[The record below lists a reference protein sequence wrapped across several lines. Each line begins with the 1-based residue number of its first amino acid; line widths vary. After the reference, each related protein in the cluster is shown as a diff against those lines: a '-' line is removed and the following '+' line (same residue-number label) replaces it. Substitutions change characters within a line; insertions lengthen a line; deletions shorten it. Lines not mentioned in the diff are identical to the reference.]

1 MNPNS
6 THQMWSFWEYRVYP
20 DGTKRPPFAVVKTNC
35 ARFGRLTFGSASEMR
50 LTEAMDADRR
60 LYWEIAVRS
69 EGHPVHDPLYVEWMH
84 EQWRTFLRNG
94 FGGGCEIRVH
104 ARLEAGDR
112 QDGTPP
118 DQLIILPAIEENG
131 NGQRPV

>member
-6 THQMWSFWEYRVYP
+6 AHQTWSFWEYRVYP
-20 DGTKRPPFAVVKTNC
+20 DATKRPDFATVKANC

-50 LTEAMDADRR
+50 IHHGTDQTGR
-60 LYWEIAVRS
+60 LYWEIAVRT
-69 EGHPVHDPLYVEWMH
+69 EGHPVHEPGYADWVH
-84 EQWRTFLRNG
+84 RQWRMLFRKG
-94 FGGGCEIRVH
+94 FGPTCEVQAH

-118 DQLIILPAIEENG
+118 DQLILLPTLHEGA
-131 NGQRPV
+131 P